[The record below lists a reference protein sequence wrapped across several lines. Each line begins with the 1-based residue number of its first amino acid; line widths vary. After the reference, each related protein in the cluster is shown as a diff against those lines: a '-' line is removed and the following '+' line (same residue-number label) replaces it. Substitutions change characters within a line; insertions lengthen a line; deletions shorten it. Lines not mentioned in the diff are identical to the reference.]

1 MLLDAGVVHCGAAV
15 ALEAVRGP
23 CLQPCGSLNLR
34 NTGVKRSRL
43 LLAFAGAQLAF
54 EVGISLQLV
63 LHVVKE
69 SL

>member
-1 MLLDAGVVHCGAAV
+1 MVPLWPLKQSGVLVCSLA
-15 ALEAVRGP
+15 
-23 CLQPCGSLNLR
+23 GSLNLR
-34 NTGVKRSRL
+34 NTGVKRGRL